1 MKIEIYCDESR
12 HDLLANQQIVTEN
25 NRYTVVGGIWLENSI
40 RENLKNEIKSLQQ
53 KYHTYGEIKWNN
65 VSNSRLEFYKLLIE
79 LFFTYHLEL
88 RFRAIVIDAL
98 TVDLAKFHNSD
109 AELGFYKFY
118 YQLLI
123 HWININDIYYIFTD
137 YKRNRKNNRI
147 LELKE
152 IINSAKY
159 SSTIKHIQAID
170 SKESLIL
177 QLEDLIMGAVG
188 YKYNFGYNGKSRAKM
203 EIVNLIENKLAR
215 SITNTNR
222 NEEKFNIFEIQL
234 DCGDF

>member
-25 NRYTVVGGIWLENSI
+25 NRYTVIGGVWLESSI
-40 RENLKNEIKSLQQ
+40 RENLKNEIKALRE

-65 VSNSRLEFYKLLIE
+65 VSDSRLNFYKSLIK
-79 LFFTYHLEL
+79 LFFTYNLDL
-88 RFRAIVIDAL
+88 RFRAIIIDAL

-118 YQLLI
+118 YQLLF
-123 HWININDIYYIFTD
+123 HWINTDDTYYIFTD

-152 IINSAKY
+152 IINSAKHC
-159 SSTIKHIQAID
+159 STIKHIQAID

-203 EIVNLIENKLAR
+203 EIVNLIENNLEKP
-215 SITNTNR
+215 ITNTNK
-222 NEEKFNIFEIQL
+222 NELKFNIFEIKL
-234 DCGDF
+234 DSGDF

>member
-12 HDLLANQQIVTEN
+12 HDLLANQHSITET
-25 NRYTVVGGIWLENSI
+25 NRYSIIGGIWLNSII
-40 RENLKNEIKSLQQ
+40 RENLKNDLKNLRDR
-53 KYHTYGEIKWNN
+53 YNTYGEIKWNN
-65 VSNSRLEFYKLLIE
+65 VSDSRIDFYKSLVE
-79 LFFTYHLEL
+79 LFFSYNLNL

-98 TVDLAKFHNSD
+98 TVDITKFHDSD

-118 YQLLI
+118 YQLLF
-123 HWININDIYYIFTD
+123 HWIDSTNIYYIFTD

-152 IINSAKY
+152 IVNSAKHC
-159 SSTIKHIQAID
+159 STIKHIQAID

-188 YKYNFGYNGKSRAKM
+188 YKYNFGYNGRSKAKM
-203 EIVNLIENKLAR
+203 EIVKLIEDKLAR
-215 SITNTNR
+215 PIINTDK
-222 NEEKFNIFEIQL
+222 NERKFNIFEIQL
-234 DCGDF
+234 DSGDF